1 MPPKG
6 TLGVAKCQ
14 NLKIQRSPHTGT
26 GFGFEIA
33 QKLTKIHWKV
43 QLSNAIIVR
52 TEQKKAPPKKATS
65 RSWRSKSH
73 SGSYH
78 TMGNFHLS
86 PFPQKNLLENFS
98 TNTK

>member
-52 TEQKKAPPKKATS
+52 TEQKNAPLLKKPLPGPGGPN
-65 RSWRSKSH
+65 H
-73 SGSYH
+73 IQGH
-78 TMGNFHLS
+78 TTLWETFI
-86 PFPQKNLLENFS
+86 
-98 TNTK
+98 

>member
-26 GFGFEIA
+26 GFGLSIA

-43 QLSNAIIVR
+43 QLSNAIVR
-52 TEQKKAPPKKATS
+52 TEQKRPPLKKPLPGPGGPN
-65 RSWRSKSH
+65 H
-73 SGSYH
+73 IQ
-78 TMGNFHLS
+78 GNTILWETFI
-86 PFPQKNLLENFS
+86 
-98 TNTK
+98 